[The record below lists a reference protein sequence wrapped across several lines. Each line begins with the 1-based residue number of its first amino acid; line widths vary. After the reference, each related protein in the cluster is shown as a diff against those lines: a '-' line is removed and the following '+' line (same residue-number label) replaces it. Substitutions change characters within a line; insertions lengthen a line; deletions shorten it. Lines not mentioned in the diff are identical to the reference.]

1 MSPEIL
7 IKRPHYEELL
17 LKNVGTS
24 KVKVLTGIRRCGKS
38 SLLKMLVS
46 QMVEKGFPQENIF
59 YRRFD
64 KFGMPV
70 NPDADWLLGQLK
82 EAMAKA
88 KVGYDFRV
96 FLDEIQEVAQWE
108 KVVRQ
113 LHSRENTDVFI
124 TGSNAYILSSDLS
137 TFLSGRYKKI
147 EIYPL
152 SFKEYVEF
160 SRELIYKNLEIDSL
174 FQDYLKFGGMPELF
188 EFNKSDEAVRE
199 VLEDTFDSIIMN
211 DVTRRAR
218 IADVDLLMK
227 LVRYLFSTSGS
238 LFSTKKIVDALVSS
252 GRKVKSETVDSYLKT
267 LIAAFALCE
276 CEQRGLSGKKILR
289 PFRKFYP
296 ADIGFRNLVTRFTG
310 QHLGFQLDN
319 VVYME
324 LKRRGC
330 DVYVGSLG
338 DSEIDFVAL
347 KNEETTYFQVTT
359 SLLEESVF
367 TREIEP
373 LRKVN
378 DNFEKTILTLDGWG
392 SGVTED
398 GITIMKIQDWLL
410 NKS

>member
-7 IKRPHYEELL
+7 IKRPLYEELL

-64 KFGMPV
+64 QFGMPV

-124 TGSNAYILSSDLS
+124 TGSNAYILSSDFS

-160 SRELIYKNLEIDSL
+160 SRELSYKNLEIDSL

-211 DVTRRAR
+211 DVMRRAR
-218 IADVDLLMK
+218 IADVDLLTK
-227 LVRYLFSTSGS
+227 LVRYVFSTSGS
-238 LFSTKKIVDALVSS
+238 LFSTKKLW
-252 GRKVKSETVDSYLKT
+252 
-267 LIAAFALCE
+267 
-276 CEQRGLSGKKILR
+276 
-289 PFRKFYP
+289 
-296 ADIGFRNLVTRFTG
+296 TR
-310 QHLGFQLDN
+310 L
-319 VVYME
+319 
-324 LKRRGC
+324 
-330 DVYVGSLG
+330 
-338 DSEIDFVAL
+338 
-347 KNEETTYFQVTT
+347 
-359 SLLEESVF
+359 
-367 TREIEP
+367 
-373 LRKVN
+373 
-378 DNFEKTILTLDGWG
+378 
-392 SGVTED
+392 
-398 GITIMKIQDWLL
+398 
-410 NKS
+410 